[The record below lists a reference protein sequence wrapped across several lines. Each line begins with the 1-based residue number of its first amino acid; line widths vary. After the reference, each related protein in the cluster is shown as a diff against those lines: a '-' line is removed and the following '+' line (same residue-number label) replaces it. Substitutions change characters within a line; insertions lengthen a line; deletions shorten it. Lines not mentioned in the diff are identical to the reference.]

1 MPPQFWIDA
10 VSKAV
15 LDRENRLKRGL
26 EILRVECGIGASGF
40 PHIGSVGD
48 AIRAYG
54 VKLGLDALGTK
65 SELIAYS
72 DDRDGLRKVPIGVP
86 RDYEKY
92 LGIPVTDIP
101 DPWKCHSSYGEH
113 MSQLLLEA
121 LEMLELEFTFISG
134 TQAYKSGL
142 LDESIDILLRNHQKV
157 DQIIREEVGSSK
169 PPGWVYYWPVC
180 ENCGRIYTTRV
191 TKVLPEEGKVLYV
204 CDQDFKNVK
213 GCGFRGE
220 ASYRKGI
227 GKLAWMGGEFAARWA
242 ALRITFEPHGKD
254 ITDSF
259 RVNARICKEILKFD
273 PPLTIVYEM
282 FLDRTG
288 SKISKSKGNVITP
301 QQWLRYSPAEVLRMI
316 MFKRYR
322 GTRAISLEMIAT
334 YINELE
340 EKIAQYHNLDAIKDP
355 RRRINI
361 KRLVEYSYLL
371 REVPEPKDYKFGT
384 ILNVISLLPFKQM
397 DEQSLLKHVSDII
410 GKYYEIT
417 PDELHL
423 DNWFV
428 QLFRCALNYLNE
440 IVPYMHV
447 EVPSLD
453 PQTLDAIERFLIS
466 INQDMSAEEIQSLAF
481 SIARESSV
489 SIRNF
494 FSTLYFLLLGRFSG
508 PKLGP
513 LIHRLGVETSKSL
526 ILSAI
531 EKVKR
536 GHGERS
542 GKN

>member
-1 MPPQFWIDA
+1 MPPQFWVDA
-10 VSKAV
+10 ISKAV
-15 LDRENRLKRGL
+15 LEREKELDRGL
-26 EILRVECGIGASGF
+26 KVLRVECGIGASGF

-48 AIRAYG
+48 AIRAFG

-72 DDRDGLRKVPIGVP
+72 DDRDGLRKIPVGVP
-86 RDYEKY
+86 SDYERY
-92 LGIPVTDIP
+92 LGMPVTDIP

-121 LEMLELEFTFISG
+121 LEMLELEFTFISA

-142 LDESIDILLRNHQKV
+142 LDKSIDILLRNHEKV

-169 PPGWVYYWPVC
+169 PLGWIHYWPVC
-180 ENCGRIYTTRV
+180 ERCGRIYTTRV

-204 CDQDFKNVK
+204 CDQEFKGIK
-213 GCGFRGE
+213 GCGYNGE
-220 ASYRKGI
+220 ASYRRGT

-242 ALRITFEPHGKD
+242 ALGISFEPHGKD

-301 QQWLRYSPAEVLRMI
+301 QQWLRYSPPEVLRML
-316 MFKRYR
+316 MFKRYK
-322 GTRAISLEMIAT
+322 GTRAISLEMIPT

-340 EKIAQYHNLDAIKDP
+340 EKLAQYHNLDRIKDP

-371 REVPEPKDYKFGT
+371 EKVPEPKEYRFGT
-384 ILNVISLLPFKQM
+384 IMNVISLLPFKQM
-397 DEQSLLKHVSDII
+397 DEQSLLRLVSEII
-410 GKYYEIT
+410 GKYYEI
-417 PDELHL
+417 PQEKLREDSWFIQLH
-423 DNWFV
+423 
-428 QLFRCALNYLNE
+428 RCALNYLNE
-440 IVPYMHV
+440 IVPYIHV
-447 EVPSLD
+447 ETPKIDPKTLETIEKFLD
-453 PQTLDAIERFLIS
+453 SIED
-466 INQDMSAEEIQSLAF
+466 DMNPEEIQSLAF
-481 SIARESSV
+481 SLARENQV
-489 SIRNF
+489 PIRKF
-494 FSTLYFLLLGRFSG
+494 FSAVYFLLLGRSSG

-513 LIHRLGVETSKSL
+513 LIHRLGIETSKSL

-531 EKVKR
+531 ERIRR
-536 GHGERS
+536 GNGERS
-542 GKN
+542 

>member
-1 MPPQFWIDA
+1 MPPQFWVDA
-10 VSKAV
+10 ISKAV
-15 LDRENRLKRGL
+15 LEREKELDRGL
-26 EILRVECGIGASGF
+26 KVLRVECGIGASGF

-48 AIRAYG
+48 AIRAFG

-72 DDRDGLRKVPIGVP
+72 DDRDGLRKIPVGVP
-86 RDYEKY
+86 SDYERY
-92 LGIPVTDIP
+92 LGMPVTDIP

-121 LEMLELEFTFISG
+121 LEMLELEFTFISA

-142 LDESIDILLRNHQKV
+142 LDKSIDVLLRNHEKV

-169 PPGWVYYWPVC
+169 PLGWIHYWPVC
-180 ENCGRIYTTRV
+180 ERCGRIYTTRV

-204 CDQDFKNVK
+204 CDQEFKGIK
-213 GCGFRGE
+213 GCGYNGE
-220 ASYRKGI
+220 ASYRRGT

-242 ALRITFEPHGKD
+242 ALGISFEPHGKD

-301 QQWLRYSPAEVLRMI
+301 QQWLRYSPPEVLRML
-316 MFKRYR
+316 MFKRYK
-322 GTRAISLEMIAT
+322 GTRAISLEMIPT

-340 EKIAQYHNLDAIKDP
+340 EKLAQYHNLDRIKDP

-371 REVPEPKDYKFGT
+371 EKVPEPKEYRFGT
-384 ILNVISLLPFKQM
+384 IMNVISLLPFKQM
-397 DEQSLLKHVSDII
+397 DEQSLLRLVSEII
-410 GKYYEIT
+410 GKYYEI
-417 PDELHL
+417 PQEKLREDSWFIQLH
-423 DNWFV
+423 
-428 QLFRCALNYLNE
+428 RCALNYLNE
-440 IVPYMHV
+440 IVPYIHV
-447 EVPSLD
+447 ETPKIDPKTLETIEKFLD
-453 PQTLDAIERFLIS
+453 SIED
-466 INQDMSAEEIQSLAF
+466 DMNPEEIQSLAF
-481 SIARESSV
+481 SLARENQV
-489 SIRNF
+489 PIRKF
-494 FSTLYFLLLGRFSG
+494 FSAVYFLLLGRSSG

-513 LIHRLGVETSKSL
+513 LIHRLGIETSKSL

-531 EKVKR
+531 ERIRR
-536 GHGERS
+536 GNGERS
-542 GKN
+542 

>member
-1 MPPQFWIDA
+1 MVPQFWVDA
-10 VSKAV
+10 ISKAV
-15 LDRENRLKRGL
+15 LERENRLKRGFQV
-26 EILRVECGIGASGF
+26 IRVECGIGASGF

-48 AIRAYG
+48 AIRAFG
-54 VKLGLDALGTK
+54 VKLGLDALGAK

-72 DDRDGLRKVPIGVP
+72 DDRDGLRKIPIGVP

-92 LGIPVTDIP
+92 LGMPVTDIP

-142 LDESIDILLRNHQKV
+142 LDESIDILLRNHEKV

-169 PPGWVYYWPVC
+169 PVGWIYYWPVC
-180 ENCGRIYTTRV
+180 ERCGRIYTTRV
-191 TKVLPEEGKVLYV
+191 TEVLPEEGKVLYV
-204 CDQDFKNVK
+204 CDQEFKGIK
-213 GCGFRGE
+213 GCGYRGE
-220 ASYRKGI
+220 ASYRKGT

-242 ALRITFEPHGKD
+242 ALGISFEPHGKD

-259 RVNARICKEILKFD
+259 RVNARICKEILNFD

-301 QQWLRYSPAEVLRMI
+301 QQWLRYSPAEVLRMV
-316 MFKRYR
+316 MFKRYK
-322 GTRAISLEMIAT
+322 GTRAISLEMIPM

-340 EKIAQYHNLDAIKDP
+340 EKLAQYHNLDNIKDP
-355 RRRINI
+355 RKRINV

-371 REVPEPKDYKFGT
+371 REVPEPREYRFGT
-384 ILNVISLLPFKQM
+384 VINVISLLPYKEM
-397 DEQSLLKHVSDII
+397 DEQSLLKLVSDIV
-410 GKYYEIT
+410 GKYYELS
-417 PDELHL
+417 PEELNK
-423 DNWFV
+423 DSWFA

-447 EVPSLD
+447 EVPTIDSH
-453 PQTLDAIERFLIS
+453 TLKAIERFLAS
-466 INQDMSAEEIQSLAF
+466 IEEDMSPEEIQSLAF
-481 SIARESSV
+481 SSARECSV
-489 SIRNF
+489 PIRKF
-494 FSTLYFLLLGRFSG
+494 FSAVYLLLLGRSSG

-513 LIHRLGVETSKSL
+513 LIHRLGVKASKLL

-531 EKVKR
+531 EKIKR

-542 GKN
+542 

>member
-1 MPPQFWIDA
+1 MPPQFWVDA
-10 VSKAV
+10 ISKAV
-15 LDRENRLKRGL
+15 LEREKELDRGL
-26 EILRVECGIGASGF
+26 KVLRVECGIGASGF

-48 AIRAYG
+48 AIRAFG

-72 DDRDGLRKVPIGVP
+72 DDRDGLRKIPVGVP
-86 RDYEKY
+86 SDYERY
-92 LGIPVTDIP
+92 LGMPVTDIP

-121 LEMLELEFTFISG
+121 LEMLELEFTFISA

-142 LDESIDILLRNHQKV
+142 LDKSIDILLRNHEKV

-169 PPGWVYYWPVC
+169 PLGWIHYWPVC
-180 ENCGRIYTTRV
+180 ERCGRIYTTRV

-204 CDQDFKNVK
+204 CDQEFKGIK
-213 GCGFRGE
+213 GCGYNGE
-220 ASYRKGI
+220 ASYRRGT

-242 ALRITFEPHGKD
+242 ALGISFEPHGKD

-301 QQWLRYSPAEVLRMI
+301 QQWLRYSPPEVLRML
-316 MFKRYR
+316 MFKRYK
-322 GTRAISLEMIAT
+322 GTRAISLEMIPT

-340 EKIAQYHNLDAIKDP
+340 EKLAEYHNLDRIKDP

-371 REVPEPKDYKFGT
+371 EKVPEPKEYRFGT
-384 ILNVISLLPFKQM
+384 IMNVISLLPFKQM
-397 DEQSLLKHVSDII
+397 DEQSLLRLVSEII
-410 GKYYEIT
+410 GKYYEI
-417 PDELHL
+417 PQEKLREDSWFIQLH
-423 DNWFV
+423 
-428 QLFRCALNYLNE
+428 RCALNYLNE
-440 IVPYMHV
+440 IVPYIHV
-447 EVPSLD
+447 ETPKIDPKTLETIEKFLD
-453 PQTLDAIERFLIS
+453 SIED
-466 INQDMSAEEIQSLAF
+466 DMNPEEIQSLAF
-481 SIARESSV
+481 SLARENQV
-489 SIRNF
+489 PIRKF
-494 FSTLYFLLLGRFSG
+494 FSAVYFFLLGRSSG

-513 LIHRLGVETSKSL
+513 LIRRLGIETSKSL

-531 EKVKR
+531 ERIRR
-536 GHGERS
+536 GNGERS
-542 GKN
+542 

>member
-1 MPPQFWIDA
+1 MPPQFWVDA
-10 VSKAV
+10 ISKAV
-15 LDRENRLKRGL
+15 LEREKELDRGL
-26 EILRVECGIGASGF
+26 KVLRVECGIGASGF

-48 AIRAYG
+48 AIRAFG

-72 DDRDGLRKVPIGVP
+72 DDRDGLRKIPVGVP
-86 RDYEKY
+86 SDYERY
-92 LGIPVTDIP
+92 LGMPVTDIP

-121 LEMLELEFTFISG
+121 LEMLELEFTFISA

-142 LDESIDILLRNHQKV
+142 LDKSIDVLLRNYEKV

-169 PPGWVYYWPVC
+169 PLGWIHYWPVC
-180 ENCGRIYTTRV
+180 ERCGRIYTTRV

-204 CDQDFKNVK
+204 CDQEFKGIK
-213 GCGFRGE
+213 GCGYNGE
-220 ASYRKGI
+220 ASYRRGT

-242 ALRITFEPHGKD
+242 ALGISFEPHGKD

-301 QQWLRYSPAEVLRMI
+301 QQWLRYSPPEVLRML
-316 MFKRYR
+316 MFKRYK
-322 GTRAISLEMIAT
+322 GTRAISLEMIPT

-340 EKIAQYHNLDAIKDP
+340 EKLAQYHNLDRIKDP

-371 REVPEPKDYKFGT
+371 EKVPEPKEYRFGT
-384 ILNVISLLPFKQM
+384 IMNVISLLPFKQM
-397 DEQSLLKHVSDII
+397 DEQSLLRLVSEII
-410 GKYYEIT
+410 GKYYEI
-417 PDELHL
+417 PQEKLREDSWFIQLH
-423 DNWFV
+423 
-428 QLFRCALNYLNE
+428 RCALNYLNE
-440 IVPYMHV
+440 IVPYIHV
-447 EVPSLD
+447 ETPKIDPKTLETIEKFLD
-453 PQTLDAIERFLIS
+453 SIED
-466 INQDMSAEEIQSLAF
+466 DMNPEEIQSLAF
-481 SIARESSV
+481 SLARENQV
-489 SIRNF
+489 PIRKF
-494 FSTLYFLLLGRFSG
+494 FSAVYFFLLGRSSG

-513 LIHRLGVETSKSL
+513 LIHRLGIETSKSL

-531 EKVKR
+531 ERIRR
-536 GHGERS
+536 GNGERS
-542 GKN
+542 

>member
-1 MPPQFWIDA
+1 MPPQFWVDA
-10 VSKAV
+10 ISKAV
-15 LDRENRLKRGL
+15 LEREKELDRGL
-26 EILRVECGIGASGF
+26 KVLRVECGIGASGF

-48 AIRAYG
+48 AIRAFG

-72 DDRDGLRKVPIGVP
+72 DDRDGLRKIPVGVP
-86 RDYEKY
+86 SDYERY
-92 LGIPVTDIP
+92 LGMPVTDIP

-121 LEMLELEFTFISG
+121 LEMLELEFTFISA

-142 LDESIDILLRNHQKV
+142 LDKSIDILLRNHEKV

-169 PPGWVYYWPVC
+169 PLGWIHYWPVC
-180 ENCGRIYTTRV
+180 ERCGRIYTTRV

-204 CDQDFKNVK
+204 CDQEFKGIK
-213 GCGFRGE
+213 GCGYNGE
-220 ASYRKGI
+220 ASYRRGT

-242 ALRITFEPHGKD
+242 ALGISFEPHGKD

-301 QQWLRYSPAEVLRMI
+301 QQWLRYSPPEVLRML
-316 MFKRYR
+316 MFKRYK
-322 GTRAISLEMIAT
+322 GTRAISLEMIPT

-340 EKIAQYHNLDAIKDP
+340 EKLAQYHNLDRIKDP

-371 REVPEPKDYKFGT
+371 EKVPEPKEYRFGT
-384 ILNVISLLPFKQM
+384 IMNVISLLPFKQM
-397 DEQSLLKHVSDII
+397 DEQSLLRLVSEII
-410 GKYYEIT
+410 GKYYEI
-417 PDELHL
+417 PQEKLREDSWFIQLH
-423 DNWFV
+423 
-428 QLFRCALNYLNE
+428 RCALNYLNE
-440 IVPYMHV
+440 IVPYIHV
-447 EVPSLD
+447 ETPKIDPKTLETIEKFLD
-453 PQTLDAIERFLIS
+453 SIED
-466 INQDMSAEEIQSLAF
+466 DMNPEEIQSLAF
-481 SIARESSV
+481 SLARENQV
-489 SIRNF
+489 PIRKF
-494 FSTLYFLLLGRFSG
+494 FSAVYFFLLGRSSG

-513 LIHRLGVETSKSL
+513 LIRRLGIETSKSL

-531 EKVKR
+531 ERIRR
-536 GHGERS
+536 GNGERS
-542 GKN
+542 